1 MRIEKLTAELG
12 ITVCWRA
19 YPLSP
24 ETPVEGRRLEDYLA
38 GRDVD
43 IPAMR
48 EKMRKV
54 AAGQG
59 LPFGDMRRVYNSR
72 LAQEL
77 GKWAETRG
85 RGDAFHHLVFRAY
98 FAGGRNIAQ
107 TDVLVNLV
115 RAAGLPPGEAE
126 AVIAERRFAGAVDRD
141 WQRARELDIVVVP
154 TFLADGRRLAGVHSY
169 QKLRRL
175 VTGGKPDSDGTI
187 P

>member
-1 MRIEKLTAELG
+1 MTTELG
-12 ITVCWRA
+12 ICVQWRA

-24 ETPVEGRRLEDYLA
+24 ATPPEGQRLEDYLA

-43 IPAMR
+43 IPTMR

-59 LPFGDMRRVYNSR
+59 LPFGDMRHVYNSR

-77 GKWAETRG
+77 GKWAEARG
-85 RGDAFHHLVFRAY
+85 RGDAFHHLAFSAY
-98 FAGGRNIAQ
+98 FADGRNIARS
-107 TDVLVNLV
+107 DVLVDLAE
-115 RAAGLPPGEAE
+115 AAGLPPEEAE
-126 AVIAERRFAGAVDRD
+126 AVLAERRFAAAVDRD
-141 WQRARELDIVVVP
+141 WQCARERDIVVVP

-175 VTGGKPDSDGTI
+175 VTGATPDSGATI